1 MGHAFY
7 RHNHIT
13 IELTT
18 ADCLYADTTEPIFI
32 QFFVLNDREIVE
44 KSEKFALTKRGD
56 VMKRGETSLFH
67 IHKGSGYCKEKQLCT
82 NLSFVGL
89 FAGEKGNEHVGFDTW
104 NANNITITFH
114 FDNQIHNYNFDF
126 SPEGG
131 DCIRPLHFWSPEF
144 WHRYGPGAE
153 FEERAEEY
161 SIGETVM
168 NPTYLFF

>member
-56 VMKRGETSLFH
+56 
-67 IHKGSGYCKEKQLCT
+67 KQLCT